1 MNNFKPTNQRTYI
14 KKKKILER
22 YNYQNWL
29 KEIENLN
36 KSVTVKD
43 TEIHIKNLH
52 TKKSLGTD
60 GSTDEAYEIFK
71 KWLVLWGHYYLIP
84 NLDINIGK
92 V

>member
-14 KKKKILER
+14 KKKILER

-29 KEIENLN
+29 QETENLN

-43 TEIHIKNLH
+43 TELHIKNLH
-52 TKKSLGTD
+52 TNKSLRTD

-71 KWLVLWGHYYLIP
+71 KWLVLRGHYYLIP
-84 NLDINIGK
+84 NLDINTGK
-92 V
+92 L